1 MYRNYLKRLLDI
13 ICSLLGLII
22 LSPLLLVVIV
32 VMLFANKGAG
42 VFFSQAR
49 PGRGERLFNM
59 YKFKSMTDERD
70 AAGNLL
76 PDAKRLTAMGRFI
89 RKTSIDE
96 LPQLWNVLRGDMS
109 LVGPRPFLATYRQI
123 PTKHRKVEIISVS
136 IEGDAIEITP
146 AQRVRYE
153 VRPGI
158 TGLAQING
166 RNKLSY
172 QHRFEYDAWYV
183 RHLSL
188 ALDLKIL
195 LKTVGLTLR
204 MKDVSSATGETSEI
218 FTGED

>member
-1 MYRNYLKRLLDI
+1 MYRNYIKRLLDI

-32 VMLFANKGAG
+32 MMFFANKGAG

-109 LVGPRPFLATYRQI
+109 LVGPRPFLAEYLQLMK
-123 PTKHRKVEIISVS
+123 PHQRK
-136 IEGDAIEITP
+136 
-146 AQRVRYE
+146 RYE

-172 QHRFEYDAWYV
+172 QHRFKYDVWYV
-183 RHLSL
+183 NNLSF
-188 ALDLKIL
+188 ALDVKIIL
-195 LKTVGLTLR
+195 ETIALTLK

-218 FTGED
+218 FTGEN

>member
-1 MYRNYLKRLLDI
+1 MYRNYIKRLLDI

-22 LSPLLLVVIV
+22 LSPLLLVVTV
-32 VMLFANKGAG
+32 VMSFANKGAG
-42 VFFSQAR
+42 IFFSQAR

-76 PDAKRLTAMGRFI
+76 PDSERLTAMGRLI

-109 LVGPRPFLATYRQI
+109 LVGPRPFLAEYLQLMK
-123 PTKHRKVEIISVS
+123 PH
-136 IEGDAIEITP
+136 
-146 AQRVRYE
+146 QRRRYE

-172 QHRFEYDAWYV
+172 QHRFKYDVWYV
-183 RHLSL
+183 DNLSFG
-188 ALDLKIL
+188 LDIKIIL
-195 LKTVGLTLR
+195 ETIALTLR

-218 FTGED
+218 FTGEN

>member
-1 MYRNYLKRLLDI
+1 MYRKYIKRLLDI
-13 ICSLLGLII
+13 VCSLLGLIV
-22 LSPLLLVVIV
+22 LSPLLLVVTV

-70 AAGNLL
+70 AEGNLL
-76 PDAKRLTAMGRFI
+76 PDEKRLTAVGRFI

-109 LVGPRPFLATYRQI
+109 LVGPRPFLAEYLPLTEKRREV
-123 PTKHRKVEIISVS
+123 KIIRVY
-136 IEGDAIEITP
+136 IDGRLIDITP
-146 AQRVRYE
+146 HQRRRYE

-166 RNKLSY
+166 RNMLSY
-172 QHRFEYDAWYV
+172 QNRIKYDVWYV
-183 RHLSL
+183 EHLSFG
-188 ALDLKIL
+188 LDLKIL
-195 LKTVGLTLR
+195 LETVALTLR
-204 MKDVSSATGETSEI
+204 MKDVASATGETSEI
-218 FTGED
+218 FTGEN